1 MDAVHPGGLGG
12 TFGGN
17 PLSCAAALA
26 SIDTIE
32 SEGLLERSTRIGK
45 LMMDQLKS
53 LQASHPV
60 IGDARGRGSM
70 VAIELV
76 GEDGIT
82 PNQPATAQIASACH
96 KAGLLVLTAGTYG
109 NVIRLLAPLVI
120 PDDLLETG
128 LEILSKAVAS
138 V

>member
-1 MDAVHPGGLGG
+1 
-12 TFGGN
+12 
-17 PLSCAAALA
+17 
-26 SIDTIE
+26 
-32 SEGLLERSTRIGK
+32 
-45 LMMDQLKS
+45 
-53 LQASHPV
+53 
-60 IGDARGRGSM
+60 M

-96 KAGLLVLTAGTYG
+96 KAGLLVLTAGTYS
-109 NVIRLLAPLVI
+109 NVIRILAPLVI
-120 PDDLLETG
+120 PDELLETG